1 MPVQIQFRRDTAA
14 AWTAANPILAAGEMG
29 LETDTTY
36 YKIGNGSTAWTSL
49 AYGSIQGAIPSSTV
63 TSAMIVDGTIVAG
76 DIASDAITTAKIAD
90 DAVTAAKLADTAV
103 TAGTY
108 TTADITIDAQGRI
121 TAASSGTIAVS
132 ELADDSITAA
142 KLAADSVTTVK
153 ILDAN
158 VTAAKLA
165 ATAVTAGSYTTANIT
180 VDAQGRL
187 TSAVSG
193 NENDQIILSNAIF
206 G

>member
-14 AWTAANPILAAGEMG
+14 AWTAANTVLAAGELG

-76 DIASDAITTAKIAD
+76 DIASDAITTVKIT
-90 DAVTAAKLADTAV
+90 DANVTAAKLANTAV
-103 TAGTY
+103 TAGSY
-108 TTADITIDAQGRI
+108 TVSSVTVDAQGRI
-121 TAASSGTIAVS
+121 TAASSGT
-132 ELADDSITAA
+132 
-142 KLAADSVTTVK
+142 
-153 ILDAN
+153 
-158 VTAAKLA
+158 A
-165 ATAVTAGSYTTANIT
+165 ATDPESEQA
-180 VDAQGRL
+180 
-187 TSAVSG
+187 
-193 NENDQIILSNAIF
+193 ILSKQVF